1 MEWFLVPTNFHDSM
15 RLRSSPNSIWKYS
28 FPKMRIGMDFKIRVK
43 RKRWK
48 KISIVALFDTF
59 GLKNISGDLSVK
71 SKILSVSLFFFPTF
85 FSRKIA
91 NKTVSVPILIV
102 LYIQRGNRSNR
113 KRKEVQS
120 LHKLTKLCIVWSL
133 HEFHSKLKLGR

>member
-1 MEWFLVPTNFHDSM
+1 MDLTRGKSGPLKHLVHESKLCTLKKCIALCTEKPYLIMKNLIM
-15 RLRSSPNSIWKYS
+15 RKNVIAFIPSLSWILRTK
-28 FPKMRIGMDFKIRVK
+28 V
-43 RKRWK
+43 
-48 KISIVALFDTF
+48 V
-59 GLKNISGDLSVK
+59 LKLQQ
-71 SKILSVSLFFFPTF
+71 SVSLYFFPTF